1 MSGDV
6 RGTVRSSRTRMR
18 PAEAGLSVSSITSR
32 RSDEVGE
39 HGRAADKAFSE
50 LAEGVCIH

>member
-1 MSGDV
+1 
-6 RGTVRSSRTRMR
+6 VRSSRTRMR

-39 HGRAADKAFSE
+39 HGRVADKAFSE